1 MEEISL
7 YLDDNSN
14 NWLMSLDEATLA
26 DLKKFTDQLL
36 QRYSRTTDTFTAMRE
51 LKNMKQIKGQVS
63 APVCG

>member
-7 YLDDNSN
+7 YLDDNAN

-36 QRYSRTTDTFTAMRE
+36 QRYS
-51 LKNMKQIKGQVS
+51 
-63 APVCG
+63 